1 MGVTRKAWITYHDTH
16 KPQLRK
22 PIAIVGSPGL
32 RSVGKI
38 AIDTLV
44 ENLEPRLVAEVF
56 SYGFPGVYY
65 GPSFLGAPSHVG
77 VHLAED
83 NLVYLPS
90 VQVYVHETDQQA
102 RGCDLVLVCGYQ
114 AVDPPSQYMVAAKV
128 VEILAEL
135 HITRL
140 FALGAQVIEEGLR
153 CCATDAALL
162 TEMAQFGIAR
172 TQVDR
177 FIGFSGLLTA
187 LAGKQG
193 IKGVCLFAST
203 SQNANDPEYPDWSAA
218 ELLVAKL
225 CEILGV
231 QGDDSTDEEKGS
243 EQEQQEASTSALRER
258 ESEEERAQ
266 ARAQRRERKREEQIG
281 YG

>member
-1 MGVTRKAWITYHDTH
+1 MGVTRKAWITYRDTH
-16 KPQLRK
+16 KLQLHE
-22 PIAIVGSPGL
+22 PIAIVASPGL

-90 VQVYVHETDQQA
+90 VRIYAHERDQHA
-102 RGCDLVLVCGYQ
+102 RGPDLVLVSGYQ
-114 AVDPPSQYMVAAKV
+114 AVDPPNHYMVAAKV
-128 VEILAEL
+128 AELLAEL
-135 HITRL
+135 RITRL
-140 FALGAQVIEEGLR
+140 FALGAQVIEEGIR

-162 TEMAQFGIAR
+162 TEMARFGIAR

-177 FIGFSGLLTA
+177 FIGFSGLVAA
-187 LAGKQG
+187 LAGEQG

-203 SQNANDPEYPDWSAA
+203 SQNASDPEYPDWSAA
-218 ELLVAKL
+218 ELLVAKV
-225 CEILGV
+225 CEIVGV
-231 QGDDSTDEEKGS
+231 QGDASHFEEESS
-243 EQEQQEASTSALRER
+243 EPEQREAIFTALHER
-258 ESEEERAQ
+258 ESEEERAR
-266 ARAQRRERKREEQIG
+266 ARAQKRERKREEQIG